1 MKKIIIRFLEKAILF
16 LRPKVTI
23 YPFPPKVIQRKPKLR
38 KKEIEKRIR
47 ESIESNG
54 GKFIKINWAKSS
66 VHFLSPSRQYH
77 VEYVH
82 LKF

>member
-1 MKKIIIRFLEKAILF
+1 MKNIIIKFLEKAIVL
-16 LRPKVTI
+16 LRPRVAI
-23 YPFPPKVIQRKPKLR
+23 RPFPPKVIQGRPKLR